1 MHTDWLRNHWALI
14 AAAVPAIIVVY
25 ALLEALYRKSA
36 GGQLNRAL
44 AAHREAQAALK
55 RTGRRIRRLE
65 RRLEHL
71 AKHSRTVRPRVLRE
85 AEEALADQRTLGKI
99 LDEKQQVT
107 ANHVRRVIF
116 DEYPPERHEKLRA
129 RYLPEDVADGRPFG
143 F

>member
-1 MHTDWLRNHWALI
+1 MHTDWLRSHWALI
-14 AAAVPAIIVVY
+14 AAAVPAIIVVC
-25 ALLEALYRKSA
+25 AVLNALYRKSA
-36 GGQLNRAL
+36 GGQLHRAL
-44 AAHREAQAALK
+44 AAHREAQAAAK
-55 RTGRRIRRLE
+55 RAGRRIRRLE
-65 RRLEHL
+65 HRLQRL
-71 AKHSRTVRPRVLRE
+71 TKRSRTVRPRVLRE
-85 AEEALADQRTLGKI
+85 TEEALADQRSLAKI